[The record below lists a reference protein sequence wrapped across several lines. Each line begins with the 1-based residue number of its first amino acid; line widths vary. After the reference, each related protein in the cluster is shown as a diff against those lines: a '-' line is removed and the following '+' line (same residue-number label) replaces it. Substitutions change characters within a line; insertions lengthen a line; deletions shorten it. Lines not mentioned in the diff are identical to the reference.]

1 MVQEVKDAIQVLK
14 HIKSLKGDYKGYAE
28 HANSRDIH
36 IIGRCCYNLLKDNI
50 PLYASQKK
58 KIKIFLKPIE
68 KEMNIIG
75 NKKASVKTKREILSD
90 PQFGD
95 CIFTLLAAAILPALV
110 SALAREK
117 PNGIDEAGSSGSGVC
132 EKVGKHKEV
141 ECKICLKTMTSN
153 NLKRHMKT
161 HENKPCS
168 IDVITE
174 DDPTIDVVSLKNN
187 IKEGVKE
194 YKRKLEYGREI
205 KKILHKLNAPTAC
218 LDKDNKEALEFFE
231 KHGQEKEIEA
241 VEWRPWQMDILDY
254 VNDPT
259 NRGII
264 WIVGEKGNEGK
275 TFFSHK
281 IEEQYGVLRVFQMEL
296 DESARDILH
305 IMKKYVYIETDIF
318 LFDIPRSMCLS
329 REHYE
334 LFDSI
339 KYGSATAMNYKTVNM
354 RFTTPNVVMV
364 FSPHEPDRENL
375 SGDKWTILK
384 ISEDLTGLTD
394 ITNLVKNNNK
404 KIENESDDKVT
415 TKTYN

>member
-1 MVQEVKDAIQVLK
+1 
-14 HIKSLKGDYKGYAE
+14 
-28 HANSRDIH
+28 
-36 IIGRCCYNLLKDNI
+36 
-50 PLYASQKK
+50 
-58 KIKIFLKPIE
+58 
-68 KEMNIIG
+68 
-75 NKKASVKTKREILSD
+75 
-90 PQFGD
+90 
-95 CIFTLLAAAILPALV
+95 
-110 SALAREK
+110 
-117 PNGIDEAGSSGSGVC
+117 
-132 EKVGKHKEV
+132 
-141 ECKICLKTMTSN
+141 
-153 NLKRHMKT
+153 MKT

-275 TFFSHK
+275 TFFNHK

-329 REHYE
+329 HKHYK

-339 KYGSATAMNYKTVNM
+339 KYGSATAMNYN
-354 RFTTPNVVMV
+354 
-364 FSPHEPDRENL
+364 
-375 SGDKWTILK
+375 G
-384 ISEDLTGLTD
+384 
-394 ITNLVKNNNK
+394 
-404 KIENESDDKVT
+404 
-415 TKTYN
+415 